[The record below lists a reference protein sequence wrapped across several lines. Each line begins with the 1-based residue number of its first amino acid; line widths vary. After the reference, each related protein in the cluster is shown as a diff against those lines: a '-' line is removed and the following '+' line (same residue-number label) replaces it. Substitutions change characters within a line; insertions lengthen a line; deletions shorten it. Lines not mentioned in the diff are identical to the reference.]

1 MGWTEGKLKE
11 CISNASIST
20 TLNSRL
26 FAKRKSVWASGAA
39 VRKETAKTEVLRGL
53 KNGLGHM
60 CSFYR
65 CAPFCYDLSVTLL
78 NILNGHQDKIC
89 FHVRSM

>member
-26 FAKRKSVWASGAA
+26 SAKGKSVWASGAA
-39 VRKETAKTEVLRGL
+39 VRKATAKPEVLRSL
-53 KNGLGHM
+53 KMVWGM
-60 CSFYR
+60 CVLFIV
-65 CAPFCYDLSVTLL
+65 CAILL
-78 NILNGHQDKIC
+78 CSLC
-89 FHVRSM
+89 

>member
-39 VRKETAKTEVLRGL
+39 VRKETAKAEVLRSL
-53 KNGLGHM
+53 KMVWGICVLFIM
-60 CSFYR
+60 C
-65 CAPFCYDLSVTLL
+65 TILL
-78 NILNGHQDKIC
+78 
-89 FHVRSM
+89 